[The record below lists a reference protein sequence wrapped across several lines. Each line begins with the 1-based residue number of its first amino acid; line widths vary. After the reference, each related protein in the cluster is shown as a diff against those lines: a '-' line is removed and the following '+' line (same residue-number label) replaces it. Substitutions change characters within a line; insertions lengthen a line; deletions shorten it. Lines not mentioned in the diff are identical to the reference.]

1 MTLTQMEYLIAVD
14 THRNFAE
21 AARNCFITQ
30 PTLSMQ
36 IKKVEDE
43 LNVLLFDRSK
53 KPVLT
58 TDIGRLIIHQARV
71 ALSEANK
78 IREIIDNQKGAIR
91 GELRI
96 GIIPTIS
103 PYLLPLFVSDFI
115 TKYPEVE
122 LIIDELTSDKIITKL
137 SQDLLDAALMVTPI
151 NESTFIEMP
160 LFYEKFLLY
169 LSENHPLLSKVH
181 VNYEDIDLSDIL
193 LLKEGNCFRNQIV
206 NLCGEYATHR
216 RHQLKFDAGC
226 LETIK
231 KMVDRKQGFTILPE
245 LAVDGLTD
253 LEKRRVRQFP
263 SPEPVREV
271 SLVVR
276 RNFMKKNLL
285 ELFLNSIKEN
295 IPPHIVANPD
305 INTIAWRD

>member
-1 MTLTQMEYLIAVD
+1 MEYLIAVD

-78 IREIIDNQKGAIR
+78 IREIIDNQKGAIK

-122 LIIDELTSDKIITKL
+122 LIIDET
-137 SQDLLDAALMVTPI
+137 
-151 NESTFIEMP
+151 
-160 LFYEKFLLY
+160 
-169 LSENHPLLSKVH
+169 H
-181 VNYEDIDLSDIL
+181 V
-193 LLKEGNCFRNQIV
+193 
-206 NLCGEYATHR
+206 
-216 RHQLKFDAGC
+216 
-226 LETIK
+226 
-231 KMVDRKQGFTILPE
+231 
-245 LAVDGLTD
+245 
-253 LEKRRVRQFP
+253 
-263 SPEPVREV
+263 
-271 SLVVR
+271 
-276 RNFMKKNLL
+276 
-285 ELFLNSIKEN
+285 
-295 IPPHIVANPD
+295 
-305 INTIAWRD
+305 

>member
-1 MTLTQMEYLIAVD
+1 MTITQMEYLIAVD
-14 THRNFAE
+14 TYRNFAE
-21 AARNCFITQ
+21 AAKHCFITQ

-58 TDIGRLIIHQARV
+58 TDIGRQIIQQARV
-71 ALSEANK
+71 ALAETNRIK
-78 IREIIDNQKGAIR
+78 EIIDRQKGAVR

-96 GIIPTIS
+96 GVIPTVS
-103 PYLLPLFVSDFI
+103 PYLIPLFVSDFI
-115 TKYPEVE
+115 NRFPEVE
-122 LIIDELTSDKIITKL
+122 LVIDELTSDKIITKL
-137 SQDLLDAALMVTPI
+137 SQDLLDAALMVTPL
-151 NESTFIEMP
+151 NESTFIELP

-169 LSENHPLLSKVH
+169 LSQDHPLLNKVH

-193 LLKEGNCFRNQIV
+193 LLKEGNCFRNQII
-206 NLCGEYATHR
+206 NLCGEYATHK
-216 RHQLKFDAGC
+216 RHQLKFEAGC

-231 KMVDRKQGFTILPE
+231 KMVDRQQGFTILPQ
-245 LAVDGLTD
+245 LAVDGLTES
-253 LEKRRVRQFP
+253 EKRRVRQFP

-285 ELFLNSIKEN
+285 ELFFDTIKAN
-295 IPPHIVANPD
+295 IPPHIVVNPD
-305 INTIAWRD
+305 VNTISWRN